1 MNRPLAWLL
10 LAALGASLPGCGGC
24 SKNWFSSNPAANVR
38 AAKQPDK
45 LPDFVLDGLR
55 SLPNEMIDKP
65 RVRSVAGASADGPPG
80 EGSAAAEPSSSSSA
94 AAKPED
100 ESAAP
105 GGPAD
110 DPLDIEGLLAGERPA
125 TAGRA
130 VVTPGVEYS
139 AEALAEPGYAFIKPG
154 HWASATVG
162 ATAYNFT
169 YRGDLVTE
177 PFELPETPYRLGSA
191 RRALLPRGERKHLEV
206 TLFVPRGRV
215 GDVIVTELRKAPGSS
230 PSASMSNPVG
240 RMPPHQFFFV
250 VLAREPEA
258 YLFLNNLP
266 SFNPAVTAD
275 YLGFEPRHYRLLMP
289 RLRGRIALSSNG
301 LTWSPVAYVLWDR
314 ADPALLTAEQRQAL
328 IDWLHWGGQLIV
340 SGPESLE
347 QLRGSFLEPY
357 LPARFDG
364 NYELGEE
371 AIDSLNSVWTLP
383 GTRPLAMAAP
393 WSAVHLLPQDNAQ
406 TLAVG
411 GGEPLLVERAVGR
424 GRVVVSAFRLG
435 QRELTVWPSFD
446 SLVNACLLR
455 RPARRYYLDPLEQTL
470 SLAWT
475 SNRAYFSPHEISRV
489 RFLSR
494 DLGARDL
501 EDDPEVRTW
510 VQSVLGPARVDAA
523 EELLREAARPQRI
536 GPGVAGWDD
545 FNSVSSWA
553 RDNLR
558 EASRI
563 EIPDQ
568 RFVALALLGY
578 LAVLVPLNW
587 LTFRLIRRVE
597 WAWFAVPLI
606 AVAATV
612 VIVRMAR
619 LDIGFARARTE
630 FGLVELFPDYP
641 RGHATRYTSL
651 YTSIGTRYD
660 LVFDDA
666 SALCQP
672 LASGQA
678 RVFGQSSST
687 VYLRRDAKVSLEG
700 FAVGSNSLGMLHSE
714 HLLDVGGSLSLRRR
728 DDGRLDLVNGTS
740 LTLLDVCVQ
749 GNEGQARVGQLEPGE
764 AVAIEFADPG
774 SPPPGDLPDGVV
786 AADRQALLRI
796 VEGWRPSGGMLLT
809 AWSTEL
815 LEGMHVDPAPSQTRA
830 LNLIVSQL
838 DAGLDPPAAPDEN
851 TRDDVI
857 KDEDRN
863 LRIDR
868 APR

>member
-24 SKNWFSSNPAANVR
+24 SKSWFSSNPAANVK

-55 SLPNEMIDKP
+55 TLPNEMVDKP
-65 RVRSVAGASADGPPG
+65 RVRKVAGNSADSSRGAASP
-80 EGSAAAEPSSSSSA
+80 AAEPSSGSSA
-94 AAKPED
+94 APPEA

-105 GGPAD
+105 D

-125 TAGRA
+125 TAGSA
-130 VVTPGVEYS
+130 VVTPGVEYT

-154 HWASATVG
+154 HWTSATVG

-169 YRGDLVTE
+169 YRGDLATE
-177 PFELPETPYRLGSA
+177 PFELPESPYRLGSV

-215 GDVIVTELRKAPGSS
+215 GDTIVTELRKGVSSS
-230 PSASMSNPVG
+230 PSASLSNPVG

-258 YLFLNNLP
+258 YLFLNNLA

-314 ADPALLTAEQRQAL
+314 ADPALLTAEQRQAM

-357 LPARFDG
+357 LPARFGG

-371 AIDSLNSVWTLP
+371 ALESLNAVWTLP

-393 WSAVHLLPQDNAQ
+393 WSAVHLLPQDDAQ

-424 GRVVVSAFRLG
+424 GRVVVSGFRLG

-475 SNRAYFSPHEISRV
+475 SSRAYFSPHEISRV
-489 RFLSR
+489 RYLSR

-501 EDDPEVRTW
+501 EDDPEQRTW
-510 VQSVLGPARVDAA
+510 VESVLGPAPVDAD
-523 EELLREAARPQRI
+523 EQLLREAARPPRI

-545 FNSVSSWA
+545 FNAVSTWA

-568 RFVALALLGY
+568 RFVALALLAY

-587 LTFRLIRRVE
+587 LAFRTIRRIE

-606 AVAATV
+606 AMAATV

-630 FGLVELFPDYP
+630 FGIVELFADYP
-641 RGHATRYTSL
+641 RAHATRYTSL

-672 LASGQA
+672 LASGQS

-687 VYLRRDAKVSLEG
+687 VYLRRDANVSLEG
-700 FAVGSNSLGMLHSE
+700 FTVGSNSLGMLHSE
-714 HLLDVGGSLSLRRR
+714 HMLDVGGSLALRRR

-740 LTLLDVCVQ
+740 LALLDVRVK
-749 GNEGQARVGQLEPGE
+749 GSEGQACVPRIEPGATV
-764 AVAIEFADPG
+764 AVEFAAPE
-774 SPPPGDLPDGVV
+774 SPPPVELPEGAA
-786 AADRQALLRI
+786 AADRQALLKR
-796 VEGWRPSGGMLLT
+796 VEAWGAPGGILLT
-809 AWSTEL
+809 AWTTEPL
-815 LEGMHVDPAPSQTRA
+815 PGMNVEPAPSQTRV
-830 LNLIVSQL
+830 LNFVVAQL
-838 DAGLDPPAAPDEN
+838 DAGLEPPPAPDEN

-857 KDEDRN
+857 RDEDRK
-863 LRIDR
+863 LGIDP